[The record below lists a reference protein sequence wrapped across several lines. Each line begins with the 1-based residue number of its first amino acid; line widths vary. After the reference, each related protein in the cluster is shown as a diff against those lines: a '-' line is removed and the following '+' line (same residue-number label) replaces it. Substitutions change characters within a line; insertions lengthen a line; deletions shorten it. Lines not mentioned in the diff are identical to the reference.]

1 MPHHRRIAIMGKMGS
16 GKTTLAEE
24 IIRQSPGFVKYSF
37 GDKVKEIAKD
47 LFGMETKDMSL
58 LQTMGTKMR
67 EIKSSVW
74 IDYLIN
80 QIVTQGNSLVVI
92 DDVRYLD
99 EIEALQRCGFHLI
112 FLDTSDEIRFIRM
125 KERDI
130 HFDQDRYYI
139 HDQHI
144 SEQVEQ
150 YRTYAD
156 EIHTFH
162 NKSIISDYVSRNF
175 LDS

>member
-1 MPHHRRIAIMGKMGS
+1 MSTPSRIGIMGKMGS

-24 IIRQSPGFVKYSF
+24 IIRQKPEFVRYSF
-37 GDKVKEIAKD
+37 GRKVKEIAKD
-47 LFGMETKDMSL
+47 LFGMESKDRTL
-58 LQTMGTKMR
+58 LQSLGTKMR

-80 QIVTQGNSLVVI
+80 QIISQGNSRVVI

-112 FLDTSDEIRFIRM
+112 YLETPDDTRFNRL
-125 KERDI
+125 KERDV
-130 HFDQDRYYI
+130 HFDQNNYHK
-139 HDQHI
+139 HDHHI
-144 SEQVEQ
+144 SEQVDQ

-156 EIHTFH
+156 EIHTFRDLAEV
-162 NKSIISDYVSRNF
+162 SEYVSTRF
-175 LDS
+175 AE